1 MNDYSEVSQ
10 LRTQVA
16 ILESQL
22 DVKGTV
28 IQSLNEKIKRLEALV
43 DKLTKGQSE

>member
-1 MNDYSEVSQ
+1 MSYSAESQ

-22 DVKGTV
+22 DVKGTQ
-28 IQSLNEKIKRLEALV
+28 IASLKEEIKRLEKLV
-43 DKLTKGQSE
+43 DKLTKGSSK